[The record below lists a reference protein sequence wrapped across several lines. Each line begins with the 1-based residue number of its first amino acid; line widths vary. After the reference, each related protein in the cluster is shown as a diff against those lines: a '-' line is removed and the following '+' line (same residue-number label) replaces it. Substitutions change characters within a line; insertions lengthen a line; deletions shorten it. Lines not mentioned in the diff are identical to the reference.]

1 VKTVAIIQARMTST
15 RLPGKVMMPLAG
27 EALLARIVQR
37 ARAISGIEMV
47 AVALPE
53 GSAHD
58 PIAALCMAL
67 NVPAVRGPENDVLK
81 RYRIA
86 ADALGAEIVVRL
98 TSDCPFL
105 DPQASGAIVAAM
117 LSARLPYGSNHME
130 SGYPLGFDTQVTTIA
145 ALREADEEARDP
157 YEREHVTPFLWR
169 HPERYPALY
178 VDRRPSLRHWRLVVD
193 TPEDYALATSVY
205 DALYSADPLFGL
217 GHIERL
223 FAEQPELLTLNAHV
237 TQKPYEGFAVA

>member
-15 RLPGKVMMPLAG
+15 RLPGKVMKPLAG
-27 EALLARIVQR
+27 KALLAHILQR
-37 ARAISGIEMV
+37 ARAISGIETV

-67 NVPAVRGPENDVLK
+67 NVPAVRGPEDDVLK

-86 ADALGAEIVVRL
+86 ADALGAEVVVRL

-105 DPQASGAIVAAM
+105 DPQASGAIIAAV
-117 LSARLPYGSNHME
+117 LGAGLPYGSNHME

-169 HPERYPALY
+169 RPERYPALY

-193 TPEDYALATSVY
+193 TSEDYALATAVY

-217 GHIERL
+217 GHLERL
-223 FAEQPELLTLNAHV
+223 FDERPELLALNANI
-237 TQKPYEGFAVA
+237 TQTAYEGLSRI